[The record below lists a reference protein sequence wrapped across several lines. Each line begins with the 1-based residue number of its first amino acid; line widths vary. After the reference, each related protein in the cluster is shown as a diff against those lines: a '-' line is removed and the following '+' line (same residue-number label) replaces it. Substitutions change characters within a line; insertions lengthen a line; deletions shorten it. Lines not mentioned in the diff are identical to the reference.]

1 MAPGQGGGGAGL
13 EGYDGGGFGGGV
25 GAAVADYVV
34 CGDVV
39 DGLEMC

>member
-1 MAPGQGGGGAGL
+1 M

-39 DGLEMC
+39 DGLRGS